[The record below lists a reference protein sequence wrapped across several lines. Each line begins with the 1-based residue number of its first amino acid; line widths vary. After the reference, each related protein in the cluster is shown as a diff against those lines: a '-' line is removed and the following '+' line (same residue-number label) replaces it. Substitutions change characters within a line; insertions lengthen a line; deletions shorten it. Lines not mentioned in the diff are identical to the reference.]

1 MLLDS
6 SKDKAVTMKCTVL
19 SALKIL
25 DVKTTYGLAVA
36 AAFRCTSN
44 ALNSGSKVSTKN
56 KISKPCIYSTGNV
69 LSATFSIISLCLNII
84 VSAANIL
91 ILN

>member
-44 ALNSGSKVSTKN
+44 VSTKN